1 VAYDE
6 RLAERI
12 RDLVADLP
20 DVDEKKMFGGL
31 AFLVG
36 GAMAAVASRDGGFF
50 VGCDPD
56 EGDRLLAAGKASP
69 MVMRGKAMRG
79 WLRVDADAVRT
90 ARQLRSWIDRGVAA
104 ARARNA

>member
-1 VAYDE
+1 
-6 RLAERI
+6 
-12 RDLVADLP
+12 
-20 DVDEKKMFGGL
+20 MFGGL

-56 EGDRLLAAGKASP
+56 EGDRLIAAGKATP

-79 WLRVDADAVRT
+79 WLRIDPAAAPT
-90 ARQLRSWIDRGVAA
+90 ARQLRPWIDRGIAA
-104 ARARNA
+104 ARARQT